1 MIHIGILMLRDLKTI
16 AKERRSLGL
25 SQREL
30 ARMAGVSQSLI
41 SKVERGHVI
50 PNYEIALRII
60 RALEVVRERRGVPK
74 VREVMSHPV
83 ISVSPKNSLRKAIS
97 LMIEHGISQLPVI
110 SGERIV
116 GSITEESIVN
126 RVGSIS
132 TETPV
137 EEVMEGPFPILPA
150 EASVSLAREIL
161 HSYPAVLVQEN
172 GKLVGIVTKSD
183 ILRNLER
190 V

>member
-1 MIHIGILMLRDLKTI
+1 MLRDLSSI

-41 SKVERGHVI
+41 SKLERGQLI

-60 RALEVVRERRGVPK
+60 RALEIVRERRGVSK
-74 VREVMSHPV
+74 VREVMNYPV
-83 ISVSPKNSLRKAIS
+83 ISVSPKDNLGKAIS

-110 SGERIV
+110 SGDRV
-116 GSITEESIVN
+116 LGSLTEESLVN
-126 RVGSIS
+126 RIGSIS
-132 TETPV
+132 IETLV
-137 EEVMEGPFPILPA
+137 EDIMESPFPILPA
-150 EASVSLAREIL
+150 DASVSLAREIL
-161 HSYPAVLVQEN
+161 HSYPAVLIQEN
-172 GKLVGIVTKSD
+172 GGIVGIVTKSD

>member
-1 MIHIGILMLRDLKTI
+1 MLRELSSI
-16 AKERRSLGL
+16 AKERKSLGL

-41 SKVERGHVI
+41 SKVERGQVI
-50 PNYEIALRII
+50 PNYETALRII
-60 RALEVVRERRGVPK
+60 RALEIVRERKGVPK
-74 VREVMSHPV
+74 VREVMSSPV
-83 ISVSPKNSLRKAIS
+83 VSVSPKDNLRKAIS

-110 SGERIV
+110 YGDRV
-116 GSITEESIVN
+116 LGSLTEESIVN

-137 EEVMEGPFPILPA
+137 GDVMEGPFPILPA
-150 EASVSLAREIL
+150 DASVSLAREIL

-172 GKLVGIVTKSD
+172 GKVVGIVTKSD

-190 V
+190 I